1 MKTILLKFGGP
12 LQSWG
17 TSSHFE
23 TRNTDYYPSKS
34 AVIGVIAASFGYS
47 RDEDKKIDKLNAL
60 DFAVRVDQI
69 GNLEKDFHIAAKRK
83 DSGEIDKN
91 YVTYRYYLEDS
102 VFVVAISSK
111 DDKWIEE
118 IYAVLKKP
126 YFQPFM
132 GRRSCPVQPDFVIDM
147 VETGAIEALQNLEWQ
162 ASDWYKKRNEKF
174 IAYIYADSALLD
186 NEKYILRNDRVV
198 SFSQKER
205 KYGPRFESKTSIK
218 FEFKQDLKEK
228 YENNTK
234 GDIDYFDSLLE

>member
-12 LQSWG
+12 MQSWG

-47 RDEDKKIDKLNAL
+47 RDEDEKIRKLNEL
-60 DFAVRVDQI
+60 DFAVRVDQV
-69 GNLEKDFHIAAKRK
+69 GLLKKDYHIASKYKNDGSFER
-83 DSGEIDKN
+83 N
-91 YVTYRYYLEDS
+91 YVTNRYYLEDA
-102 VFVVAISSK
+102 VFVVAISNY

-118 IYAVLKKP
+118 IYAALKNP
-126 YFQPFM
+126 YFQQFM

-162 ASDWYKKRNEKF
+162 ASDWYKKRNQNYV
-174 IAYIYADSALLD
+174 ADIYADKDLLP
-186 NEKYILRNDRVV
+186 ESGYTMRNDRVI

-205 KYGPRFESKTSIK
+205 KFGPRFEARTAKTMRA
-218 FEFKQDLKEK
+218 
-228 YENNTK
+228 ENENQSEPEQ
-234 GDIDYFDSLLE
+234 FDCYGALEE

>member
-12 LQSWG
+12 MQSWG

-34 AVIGVIAASFGYS
+34 AVIGVIAAGFGYS
-47 RDEDKKIDKLNAL
+47 RDEDDIIRELNKL
-60 DFAVRVDQI
+60 DFVVRVDQV
-69 GNLEKDFHIAAKRK
+69 GLLKKDYQTARRLKK
-83 DSGEIDKN
+83 DEP
-91 YVTYRYYLEDS
+91 YVTNRYYLEDAI
-102 VFVVAISSK
+102 FVVAISND

-118 IYAVLKKP
+118 IYTAIKNP

-162 ASDWYKKRNEKF
+162 ASDWYKKRNRNYV
-174 IAYIYADSALLD
+174 ADIYADKDLLP
-186 NEKYILRNDRVV
+186 ESGYTMRNDRVI

-205 KYGPRFESKTSIK
+205 KFGPRFEARTVKTMSTEK
-218 FEFKQDLKEK
+218 DENQSEPEEFDC
-228 YENNTK
+228 Y
-234 GDIDYFDSLLE
+234 GALEE

>member
-12 LQSWG
+12 MQSWG

-47 RDEDKKIDKLNAL
+47 RDEDKKIEKLNEL
-60 DFAVRVDQI
+60 DFAVRIDQV
-69 GNLEKDFHIAAKRK
+69 GLLRK
-83 DSGEIDKN
+83 DYQTARKLKKDET
-91 YVTYRYYLEDS
+91 YVTNRYYLEDAI
-102 VFVVAISSK
+102 FVVAISSE

-118 IYAVLKKP
+118 IYYALKNP

-162 ASDWYKKRNEKF
+162 ASDWYKKGNKNYV
-174 IAYIYADSALLD
+174 ADIYADKDLLS
-186 NEKYILRNDRVV
+186 ESGYTMRNDRVI

-205 KYGPRFESKTSIK
+205 KFGPRFEARTAKIMRA
-218 FEFKQDLKEK
+218 
-228 YENNTK
+228 ENENQSEPEQ
-234 GDIDYFDSLLE
+234 FDCYGALEE

>member
-12 LQSWG
+12 MQSWG

-34 AVIGVIAASFGYS
+34 AVIGVIAAGFGYS
-47 RDEDKKIDKLNAL
+47 RDEDDIIRELNKL
-60 DFAVRVDQI
+60 DFAVRIDQV
-69 GNLEKDFHIAAKRK
+69 GLLKKDYQTARRLKK
-83 DSGEIDKN
+83 DEP
-91 YVTYRYYLEDS
+91 YVTNRYYLEDAI
-102 VFVVAISSK
+102 FVVAISND

-118 IYAVLKKP
+118 IYTAIKNP

-162 ASDWYKKRNEKF
+162 ASDWYKKRNRNYV
-174 IAYIYADSALLD
+174 ADIYADKDLLP
-186 NEKYILRNDRVV
+186 ESGYTMRNDRVI

-205 KYGPRFESKTSIK
+205 KFGPRFEARTAKTMSTEEDENQSEPE
-218 FEFKQDLKEK
+218 EFDC
-228 YENNTK
+228 Y
-234 GDIDYFDSLLE
+234 GALEE